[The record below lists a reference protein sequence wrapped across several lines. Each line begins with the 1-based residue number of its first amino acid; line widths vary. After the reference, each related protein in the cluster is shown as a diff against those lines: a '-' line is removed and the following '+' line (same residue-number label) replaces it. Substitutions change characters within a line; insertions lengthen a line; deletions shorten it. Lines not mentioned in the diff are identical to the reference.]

1 MASKSYCQKHRRLKQ
16 VYCTTY
22 GKPISDITWYRLT
35 AQLKQFLNFSVT
47 NANAEVIVKTIA
59 SMKRSH
65 RNFRIGSENFSEC
78 WAIFNDYYKMNTW
91 LSCAEFLEELGRKID
106 LSQVS
111 RTSRYNWFTNAGIP
125 YRANKKYSTS
135 DLALVAF
142 QATKCIKSREMKRLE
157 KATQT
162 INAIATAS

>member
-1 MASKSYCQKHRRLKQ
+1 MASKSYCQKYRRLKQ
-16 VYCTTY
+16 VYCITY
-22 GKPISDITWYRLT
+22 GKPISDITWYRLI
-35 AQLKQFLNFSVT
+35 AQLKRFLDFSVT
-47 NANAEVIVKTIA
+47 NTNAEVIVKTIA

-65 RNFRIGSENFSEC
+65 RNFRICSDNFSEC
-78 WAIFNDYYKMNTW
+78 WALFQDYYQMNTW
-91 LSCAEFLEELGRKID
+91 LSCAEFLEELGKKID

-125 YRANKKYSTS
+125 YRANKEYSTY

-142 QATKCIKSREMKRLE
+142 QAAKCIKSREMKRVE

-162 INAIATAS
+162 INAIAIAS